1 MINARRNMKA
11 VHYASQAACCRL
23 ADSLPPDC
31 KHDFET
37 YAAIVAPLEAC
48 GVVCSGKFW
57 PCRNIADDPEQDFVM
72 DPKDFAVAALRG
84 AVTAVLH
91 SHPMGGPASA
101 ADLSACRGT
110 RLPWHIYSMPD
121 EQWSTINP

>member
-1 MINARRNMKA
+1 MTNARKNTKA
-11 VHYASQAACCRL
+11 APCGSLVDCCHS
-23 ADSLPPDC
+23 ADSLAPDC
-31 KHDFET
+31 KHDFEA
-37 YAAIVAPLEAC
+37 YAASVAPLEAC

-101 ADLSACRGT
+101 ADLLACRGT
-110 RLPWHIYSMPD
+110 RLPWHIYSIPD